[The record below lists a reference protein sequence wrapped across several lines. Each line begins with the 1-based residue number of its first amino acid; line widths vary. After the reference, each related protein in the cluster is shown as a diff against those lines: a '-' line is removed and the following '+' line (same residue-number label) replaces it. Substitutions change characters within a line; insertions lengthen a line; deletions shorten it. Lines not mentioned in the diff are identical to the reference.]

1 MRQKLVG
8 AILGLGLMFG
18 VSAGA
23 WADMLTI
30 NITVGNASISGM
42 GPFGTLVINR
52 TSTTMATLTFTSALP
67 DLFTDGS
74 SVAVNLNLTAGIL
87 SGLTGDCP
95 SCTYSVAQFQNVNG
109 FGNFSLAIDSGN
121 SGPNGRS
128 HTISFTVT
136 STAGPAW
143 NTAADVLTP
152 NTAGNEVAAHI
163 CVKNAVSDTGCAV
176 TGFATQTGG
185 VEQEG
190 PEPGILSLLG
200 IGIFALGFTAIRRR
214 A

>member
-8 AILGLGLMFG
+8 AILGLGLIFG

-23 WADMLTI
+23 WADMITL

-42 GPFGTLVINR
+42 GPFGQVVINR
-52 TSTTMATLTFTSALP
+52 TDSTHATLTFTSTSP

-74 SVAVNLNLTAGIL
+74 SVAFNVNSTGFGVVLPV
-87 SGLTGDCP
+87 SGNCP
-95 SCTYSVAQFQNVNG
+95 SCTYTVAFNTQVNG
-109 FGNFSLAIDSGN
+109 FGNFNTAIDSGN

-128 HTISFTVT
+128 STITV
-136 STAGPAW
+136 SIV
-143 NTAADVLTP
+143 DVLGTWASASAVLIA
-152 NTAGNEVAAHI
+152 NNAGNEVAAHI
-163 CVKNAVSDTGCAV
+163 CVRNSVNDTGCAV

-200 IGIFALGFTAIRRR
+200 IGIFALGFTAMRRR